1 MPNLELSWNLSP
13 DHSPLAEKDVHIW
26 AANLDQPVQ
35 RISQLEKLLS
45 SDEMNR
51 ARQFKF
57 EKDRNRF
64 IAGRGLLRTV
74 LGSYLNAEPAQ
85 LDFTYSPRG
94 KPALKIPSGH
104 GTLHFNVAH
113 SKDLILIALARACAV
128 GVDVEWIHPISDI
141 EDIATRFFTNREAG
155 ELTALP
161 HDERMTAFF
170 SLWTRKEAYL
180 KATGDGI
187 SEMLKDVEISFL
199 PEKPA
204 QVLAISGNAQAAERW
219 TLLNLAPASGFAAAL
234 AAEAKDLCFSCR
246 QWPPGALTE
255 IM

>member
-1 MPNLELSWNLSP
+1 MPNLELSWNRSQQ
-13 DHSPLAEKDVHIW
+13 HSPLAENDVHIW

-35 RISQLEKLLS
+35 RISQLEKILS
-45 SDEMNR
+45 SDEVNR

-94 KPALKIPSGH
+94 KPALKASSGH

-113 SKDLILIALARACAV
+113 SKDLILIALTRDCAV

-141 EDIATRFFTNREAG
+141 EDITTRFFTNREAA
-155 ELTALP
+155 ELMALP
-161 HDERMTAFF
+161 QDERMTAFF

-199 PEKPA
+199 PEKPPRI
-204 QVLAISGNAQAAERW
+204 LAISGNAQAAERW
-219 TLLNLAPASGFAAAL
+219 TLLDLTPASGFAAAL
-234 AAEAKDLCFSCR
+234 AVEAKDLQFSYW
-246 QWPPGALTE
+246 QFNY
-255 IM
+255 